1 MKKLLVLG
9 TMAAALFVADADA
22 FTKAGKAKNDQY
34 QRNAIGIQDDN
45 ADEAF
50 AQPIQDACIKLNALA
65 KGLNVNKMYPA
76 SKYSKEDIKLAKDSK
91 TKLTRAT
98 NSMKTLATIFTANK
112 NGVAT
117 EFVPKNQLSL
127 FDCNYQVTLFDIIE
141 KEEKKKAKSSK
152 KAEE

>member
-1 MKKLLVLG
+1 MEHNANTENK
-9 TMAAALFVADADA
+9 
-22 FTKAGKAKNDQY
+22 KAKIKVALSEKDDALLLQY
-34 QRNAIGIQDDN
+34 
-45 ADEAF
+45 
-50 AQPIQDACIKLNALA
+50 A
-65 KGLNVNKMYPA
+65 KERGVSRA
-76 SKYSKEDIKLAKDSK
+76 VAAKQ
-91 TKLTRAT
+91 
-98 NSMKTLATIFTANK
+98 IIHQFFTANK